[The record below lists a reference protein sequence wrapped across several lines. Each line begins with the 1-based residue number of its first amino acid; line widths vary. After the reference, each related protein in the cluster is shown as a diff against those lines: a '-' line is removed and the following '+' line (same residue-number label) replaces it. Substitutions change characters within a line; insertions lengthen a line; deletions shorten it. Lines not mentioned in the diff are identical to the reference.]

1 MEEVWIVS
9 DEATPEQ
16 ERDGLDGTVEE
27 TVEGTVEGTVAEASA
42 DDPIAKL
49 EEERGRLRDQLLRTA
64 ADYDNFRKRTRK
76 DIEDAERRGKED
88 IIKEILPV
96 LDNLERALQ
105 ASSTLAAEPSA
116 VEVEAFVEGVKMVFR
131 SFEDQVERMGL
142 SRVKAEGARFD
153 PTLHDAIQMVETDEQ
168 PAGTILK
175 EIVAGYLLGEKL
187 VRPAMVVVAR
197 KPSAS
202 A

>member
-1 MEEVWIVS
+1 MWIVS